1 MIIFIVTAIIVFIV
15 YIFFINRKY
24 HDYKNYTEDE
34 LLYEG
39 EAPENN
45 VRNKS
50 LIHYLNKKY
59 PLYSPHYASGCW
71 KCKSKINS
79 NKNIRCNK
87 CGWLVCTCGKCSYH
101 CSVGNTL
108 LISVRNELDVIRNL
122 PQDDPIKIKAKQIIH
137 NRKEKYCLK
146 YGLEKYNESDDL
158 LSDYE
163 QRIIRENR
171 DKEEKDKK
179 EKERLEREE
188 FRRLEDELGVERGF
202 MIIPEYHYETI
213 DDLKNLIAIKRERDK
228 LEAEKWKLKE
238 REKYEKS
245 FQYVIDEYFKKDQ
258 CLISAKDLSFKGEVA
273 FNIKKIDI
281 NETEN
286 YLRRIIDLCQG
297 FVVSMRLLCN
307 DNQLNMIMELD
318 IKKIQKKTKYSNL
331 PGEVNLLIER

>member
-39 EAPENN
+39 EAPEKN

-137 NRKEKYCLK
+137 NRKE
-146 YGLEKYNESDDL
+146 
-158 LSDYE
+158 
-163 QRIIRENR
+163 
-171 DKEEKDKK
+171 
-179 EKERLEREE
+179 
-188 FRRLEDELGVERGF
+188 
-202 MIIPEYHYETI
+202 
-213 DDLKNLIAIKRERDK
+213 
-228 LEAEKWKLKE
+228 
-238 REKYEKS
+238 
-245 FQYVIDEYFKKDQ
+245 
-258 CLISAKDLSFKGEVA
+258 
-273 FNIKKIDI
+273 
-281 NETEN
+281 
-286 YLRRIIDLCQG
+286 
-297 FVVSMRLLCN
+297 
-307 DNQLNMIMELD
+307 
-318 IKKIQKKTKYSNL
+318 
-331 PGEVNLLIER
+331 